1 MNVIREI
8 ARINETE
15 LDSGIVAG
23 VTGGSWH
30 ESYRHSAWVFLGG
43 LSSELSE
50 GDIICIMSQY
60 GEVED
65 INLVR
70 DKSSGEGKGFCFI
83 KYEDQRSTI
92 LAVDNVNGIN
102 VLDRT
107 IRCDHIDKYKMPRE
121 VLDREEAL
129 LTEDPSKAVALGPG
143 HAYRDMKHA
152 DNTFDMAAGVD
163 LFSRGIDKV
172 LLKQQRGDETRETR
186 EHDDE
191 RKAKK
196 KKEKKKEKKEKMER
210 RKRDRVSE
218 SVDVSATKRIRE

>member
-1 MNVIREI
+1 MATLALIWTLLVGVVPLS
-8 ARINETE
+8 
-15 LDSGIVAG
+15 LDGILYSFALRVG
-23 VTGGSWH
+23 T
-30 ESYRHSAWVFLGG
+30 
-43 LSSELSE
+43 
-50 GDIICIMSQY
+50 
-60 GEVED
+60 
-65 INLVR
+65 
-70 DKSSGEGKGFCFI
+70 
-83 KYEDQRSTI
+83 
-92 LAVDNVNGIN
+92 LA
-102 VLDRT
+102 
-107 IRCDHIDKYKMPRE
+107 K
-121 VLDREEAL
+121 EAL

-196 KKEKKKEKKEKMER
+196 KKEKKEKKKEKKEKMER